1 MGSVGRGDERKA
13 SGRKRSFANGC
24 SQPRLC
30 ENPQTNSKSS
40 LFRELWK
47 RSAAQQ
53 FQDSWSKVIFSL
65 FLIIQITAGVFT
77 QTGTEA
83 EVHKP
88 NIVINLAI
96 VHMPLARRGLT
107 CDIL

>member
-1 MGSVGRGDERKA
+1 MGSVGRRDERKA
-13 SGRKRSFANGC
+13 SGRKRSLASGC

-40 LFRELWK
+40 LFRDFWK

-53 FQDSWSKVIFSL
+53 LQDSCSKVIFSL
-65 FLIIQITAGVFT
+65 FLIIQITAGVFM

-88 NIVINLAI
+88 NIVITLAI
-96 VHMPLARRGLT
+96 AHMPLARRGLT